1 MYLIL
6 SISSQSVRIAVTPL
20 DVIKTRLQ
28 AQQSALLS
36 NKCFLYCNGL
46 MDHICPCGPNT
57 PPPTSSHAFTK
68 LSPASAS
75 SSSSSSHFTGTIVSR
90 YRIYNLSF

>member
-1 MYLIL
+1 MI
-6 SISSQSVRIAVTPL
+6 IAVTPL

-46 MDHICPCGPNT
+46 MDHICPCGPTT
-57 PPPTSSHAFTK
+57 PAPTATK
-68 LSPASAS
+68 AKPAI
-75 SSSSSSHFTGTIVSR
+75 SSSHFKGTIVSGNEMHLDYIVPNSYSLFPSCCR
-90 YRIYNLSF
+90 MHL